1 MATRRSSIVIPPD
14 EREILWQLYR
24 EYRIPSDQYRR
35 RPAELARFTD
45 AWNGL
50 TNRSDSSGELLHYI
64 ITQRKQSKWFKFCGT
79 HQKLSAMP
87 EDFLNTREWLIL
99 RAIYE
104 EQLIPLEM
112 GSDNL
117 AYDDLLA
124 LNLSREFHDRAGRV
138 VHGRLLYAGIMKKR
152 KRGDW
157 ITISQIRG
165 ANSREERMRPFGD
178 IDSIAG

>member
-1 MATRRSSIVIPPD
+1 MATRRSSILILPD
-14 EREILWQLYR
+14 EREMLWELYR

-35 RPAELARFTD
+35 RPKELDRFTG

-64 ITQRKQSKWFKFCGT
+64 ITQRKQKRWFTFDGT
-79 HQKLSAMP
+79 HQRLSAMP
-87 EDFLNTREWLIL
+87 EDFLTNHEWSIL

-104 EQLIPLEM
+104 EQLIPLEL

-124 LNLSREFHDRAGRV
+124 LNLSREFYDRAGRV
-138 VHGRLLYAGIMKKR
+138 VHGRLLFAAIMQKR

-157 ITISQIRG
+157 VKLPR
-165 ANSREERMRPFGD
+165 SREANPNERRMRPFGD
-178 IDSIAG
+178 IDSVAG